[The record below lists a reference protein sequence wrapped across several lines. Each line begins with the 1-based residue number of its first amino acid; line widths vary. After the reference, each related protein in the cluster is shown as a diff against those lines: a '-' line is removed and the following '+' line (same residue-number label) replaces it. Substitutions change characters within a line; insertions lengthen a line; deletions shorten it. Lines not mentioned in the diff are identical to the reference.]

1 MFKKIKAQKF
11 QINTDHFFTTI
22 PTWYFEMYNINIGLR
37 FTNDLDAQGRVVYYS
52 DSATILVTINYDHS
66 DNTIIH
72 EAVHVKQYLQEHWN
86 VVFDTETEAILVSKL
101 ALFIDDE
108 YKKHIKTK
116 KTKKKQST
124 KEKKNEH

>member
-1 MFKKIKAQKF
+1 
-11 QINTDHFFTTI
+11 
-22 PTWYFEMYNINIGLR
+22 
-37 FTNDLDAQGRVVYYS
+37 
-52 DSATILVTINYDHS
+52 
-66 DNTIIH
+66 
-72 EAVHVKQYLQEHWN
+72 
-86 VVFDTETEAILVSKL
+86 L